1 MPGERTEALELGG
14 RRGKWVWEEAGL
26 LAAIW
31 SPAATHICQRVV
43 RACGEGGH
51 RGLRGHREAVTA
63 HACSG
68 SGGEHVAAGSRWVLK
83 GKEMFS
89 QWRSG
94 GEEVELKG
102 WRQDSGRG
110 QNKSAET

>member
-31 SPAATHICQRVV
+31 SPAATHIGQRVV

-68 SGGEHVAAGSRWVLK
+68 SRRRTCGSR
-83 GKEMFS
+83 F
-89 QWRSG
+89 
-94 GEEVELKG
+94 
-102 WRQDSGRG
+102 
-110 QNKSAET
+110 